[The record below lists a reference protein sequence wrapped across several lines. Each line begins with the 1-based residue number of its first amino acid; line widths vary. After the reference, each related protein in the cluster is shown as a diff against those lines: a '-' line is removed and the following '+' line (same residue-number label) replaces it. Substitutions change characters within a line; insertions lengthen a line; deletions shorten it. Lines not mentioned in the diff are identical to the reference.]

1 MKIGDE
7 ITLLSIIEEIAK
19 SKIKKDIKLKYEY
32 GLTYR
37 LYIDDLKLIAY
48 NGTGLYT
55 GKVLNDK
62 FKILGYYSKEE

>member
-1 MKIGDE
+1 MKIGETKTLIE
-7 ITLLSIIEEIAK
+7 IINEIAN
-19 SKIKKDIKLKYEY
+19 SKIKKDLELHYEY
-32 GLTYR
+32 GLTYH

-62 FKILGYYSKEE
+62 FTLQKYFKN